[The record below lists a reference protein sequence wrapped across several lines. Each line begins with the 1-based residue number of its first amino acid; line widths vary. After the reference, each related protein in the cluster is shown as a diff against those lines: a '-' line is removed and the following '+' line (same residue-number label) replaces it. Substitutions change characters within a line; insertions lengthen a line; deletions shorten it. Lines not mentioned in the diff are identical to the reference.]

1 MTPGF
6 FVPGDRPWSFVSGES
21 RVHTSV
27 SGSCASGLSLFLV
40 CTHRLD
46 DNYGMS
52 SSTDPVTV
60 PDPPS
65 TAEQVFGERLP
76 LARRYAE
83 LLATDGIVRGLIG
96 PREAPRLW
104 DRHLLNCAVLAER
117 IPSEATVADV
127 GSGAG
132 LPGIVLGVARP
143 DLRVVLIEPLARR
156 SAFLEEAVEE
166 LDLARVSVLR
176 ARAEEL
182 TGRGSYFDLVDV
194 VTARAVA
201 PLDRLAGWCLPLL
214 VSGGRVLAMKGSTA
228 EEEVAEH
235 AAAVRRLGGSDP
247 VVVRCG
253 EGVVDP
259 PTTVVEFVRTVT
271 PPGRR
276 GGKKGG
282 RGREK

>member
-1 MTPGF
+1 
-6 FVPGDRPWSFVSGES
+6 
-21 RVHTSV
+21 
-27 SGSCASGLSLFLV
+27 
-40 CTHRLD
+40 
-46 DNYGMS
+46 MS
-52 SSTDPVTV
+52 SSTDPVTL
-60 PDPPS
+60 PDPP
-65 TAEQVFGERLP
+65 TAAELLFGDRLP
-76 LARRYAE
+76 LALRYAE

-117 IPSEATVADV
+117 IPAGVSVADV

-132 LPGIVLGVARP
+132 LPGIVLGVVRP

-156 SAFLEEAVEE
+156 STFLEEAVEQLG
-166 LDLARVSVLR
+166 LDGVTVLR

-182 TGRGSYFDLVDV
+182 TGRGAQFEPVDV

-214 VSGGRVLAMKGSTA
+214 VPGGRVLAMKGSTA
-228 EEEVAEH
+228 TEEVAEH
-235 AAAVRRLGGSDP
+235 AAAVRRRGGSDP
-247 VVVRCG
+247 VVLRCG

-259 PTTVVEFVRTVT
+259 PTTVVEFVRAMTAAGDRR
-271 PPGRR
+271 PG
-276 GGKKGG
+276 KSGG